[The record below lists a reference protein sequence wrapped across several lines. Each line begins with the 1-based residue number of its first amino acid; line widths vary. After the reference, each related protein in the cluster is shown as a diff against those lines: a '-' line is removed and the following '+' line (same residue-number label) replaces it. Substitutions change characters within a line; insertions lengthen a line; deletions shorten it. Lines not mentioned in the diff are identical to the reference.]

1 MRHIGLNRCRRCW
14 DTEPFTRS
22 LRRFAKSVWSWCITE
37 AHDFS
42 NSICVRLSRSKY
54 WKTLLYL
61 KQDCSRHAYEWKGI
75 RRNNQIIRS
84 CILVSKSPR
93 PSLKNERVMKF
104 MRTYSN
110 TLEKNSEH
118 REQHSHQ
125 LLWDLTWRV
134 LLGWR
139 TIVMANQQC
148 TQEQSHPSHQW
159 LFLK

>member
-61 KQDCSRHAYEWKGI
+61 KQDCSGHAYEWKGI
-75 RRNNQIIRS
+75 LEITKS
-84 CILVSKSPR
+84 SEAVSLFQKPA
-93 PSLKNERVMKF
+93 SLFKNERVMKF
-104 MRTYSN
+104 MSTCS
-110 TLEKNSEH
+110 TKLDKNSEH
-118 REQHSHQ
+118 SHQ
-125 LLWDLTWRV
+125 LVWDLTWRV

-159 LFLK
+159 MFLK